1 MTDVLEDIDTIRSVL
16 IAWEKEHQTK
26 SVWQGLPFVNCF
38 SARKISLSR
47 CLIKNTKWKCKGTS
61 HEEHYS

>member
-38 SARKISLSR
+38 SARKM
-47 CLIKNTKWKCKGTS
+47 K
-61 HEEHYS
+61 